1 MYDNLAFSA
10 RLSRD
15 RDADEIDDRVEEVA
29 EFLALV
35 HVLEH
40 KPYEL
45 DDSQRQRV
53 AIGRS
58 LVRDALG
65 YLFDEPFT
73 AQDVRVRSH
82 VRSVTTQWQ
91 TDRDRTSIFTT
102 SDAHEALTL
111 ADQVA
116 VMHQGF
122 VHQVGSPR
130 DLYDQPA
137 DLFVAGFLGSPA
149 MNLIPATVSGNSCRC
164 RSPPCCSTTHSGNAS
179 ASASMVIVGIR
190 PELCHDATTPE
201 GHAVVDRVEF
211 TTRIDDVEWR
221 GKTQLVYLGYELEPD
236 VEETLSDIED
246 ALDFDLFGNFI
257 VAELP
262 ASSELRAGM
271 SGPHRRAARRHPR
284 LRRADRREPDPRLM
298 AATVSSRA
306 IRWVA
311 AAWAVLCG
319 AAYTTLALVR
329 FERFEPTS
337 YDNAIFEQA
346 IRGYAHLQAPIV
358 PIKGPDFNLLGD
370 HFSPIIALVAP
381 CTGCSPPHRRCWWPR
396 RC

>member
-1 MYDNLAFSA
+1 MRVIVGLDDHTDGDVVIDGTVVNAVKPRQRDLALVFSDFALHPHLDVYDNLAFAA
-10 RLSRD
+10 RLRRD
-15 RDADEIDDRVEEVA
+15 RDADDIDDRVEEVA
-29 EFLALV
+29 ELLALA
-35 HVLEH
+35 HVLEV
-40 KPYEL
+40 KPSEL

-73 AQDVRVRSH
+73 AQDDRVRSH

-91 TDRDRTSIFTT
+91 TDRQRTSIFTT

-130 DLYDQPA
+130 DLYDNPA
-137 DLFVAGFLGSPA
+137 DLFVAGFLGAPA
-149 MNLIPATVSGNSCRC
+149 MNLIPARVSGSQLLMPLATVALDETLRQ
-164 RSPPCCSTTHSGNAS
+164 RLGERQ
-179 ASASMVIVGIR
+179 MVIVGIR

-201 GHAVVDRVEF
+201 GRAIVDRVDF

-221 GKTQLVYLGYELEPD
+221 GKTQLVYLGYELESD
-236 VEETLSDIED
+236 VEDMLADIED

-271 SGPHRRAARRHPR
+271 SARLVVPR
-284 LRRADRREPDPRLM
+284 D
-298 AATVSSRA
+298 A
-306 IRWVA
+306 IHVFDA
-311 AAWAVLCG
+311 QTGENL
-319 AAYTTLALVR
+319 
-329 FERFEPTS
+329 
-337 YDNAIFEQA
+337 
-346 IRGYAHLQAPIV
+346 IRG
-358 PIKGPDFNLLGD
+358 
-370 HFSPIIALVAP
+370 
-381 CTGCSPPHRRCWWPR
+381 
-396 RC
+396 

>member
-1 MYDNLAFSA
+1 MTTIEVRHVSLDAPGGQRLLDDVSLSVPSGSRLAVCGPPGAGKSALLRVIVGVDDHTDGDVFIDGTLVNAVKPRQRDLALVFSDYALHPHLDVYDNLAFAA
-10 RLSRD
+10 RLRRD

-29 EFLALV
+29 ELLALA
-35 HVLEH
+35 HVLEL
-40 KPYEL
+40 KPSDL

-53 AIGRS
+53 AIGRA

-73 AQDVRVRSH
+73 AQDQRVRAH

-102 SDAHEALTL
+102 SDAQEALTL

-116 VMHQGF
+116 VMHRGI

-130 DLYDQPA
+130 DLYERPA
-137 DLFVAGFLGSPA
+137 DLFVAGFVGSPA
-149 MNLIPATVSGNSCRC
+149 MNLIPARVSGNQLLMPLATAALDDSLRQ
-164 RSPPCCSTTHSGNAS
+164 RLDERR
-179 ASASMVIVGIR
+179 MVIVGIR

-201 GHAVVDRVEF
+201 GRAVEDRVDF

-236 VEETLSDIED
+236 VEEMLTDIED

-262 ASSELRAGM
+262 ASSDLRAGM
-271 SGPHRRAARRHPR
+271 SARIVVPRAAIHVFD
-284 LRRADRREPDPRLM
+284 AQTGE
-298 AATVSSRA
+298 
-306 IRWVA
+306 
-311 AAWAVLCG
+311 
-319 AAYTTLALVR
+319 
-329 FERFEPTS
+329 
-337 YDNAIFEQA
+337 
-346 IRGYAHLQAPIV
+346 
-358 PIKGPDFNLLGD
+358 NLI
-370 HFSPIIALVAP
+370 H
-381 CTGCSPPHRRCWWPR
+381 H
-396 RC
+396 

>member
-1 MYDNLAFSA
+1 MTTIEVRHVSLDAPGGHRLLDDVSLSVPSGSRLAICGPPGAGKSALMRVIVGLDDHTEGDVVIDGNVVNAVRPRQRDIALVFSDFELHPHLDVYDNLGFSA
-10 RLSRD
+10 RLRRD
-15 RDADEIDDRVEEVA
+15 RDNDELDDRIEEVA
-29 EFLALV
+29 ELLALT
-35 HVLEH
+35 HVLEL
-40 KPYEL
+40 KPSEI

-73 AQDVRVRSH
+73 AQDGRVRSH
-82 VRSVTTQWQ
+82 VRSVTTEWQ
-91 TDRDRTSIFTT
+91 ADRDRTSIFTT

-130 DLYDQPA
+130 DLYDNPA
-137 DLFVAGFLGSPA
+137 DIFVAGFLGSPA
-149 MNLIPATVSGNSCRC
+149 MNLIPARVSGQQLMMPLATVALDDALRQ
-164 RSPPCCSTTHSGNAS
+164 RLGDRQ
-179 ASASMVIVGIR
+179 MVIVGIR

-201 GHAVVDRVEF
+201 GRAVVDRVDF

-221 GKTQLVYLGYELEPD
+221 GKTQLVYLGYELESD
-236 VEETLSDIED
+236 IEVMLTDIED

-271 SGPHRRAARRHPR
+271 SARIVVPR
-284 LRRADRREPDPRLM
+284 E
-298 AATVSSRA
+298 A
-306 IRWVA
+306 IHVFDA
-311 AAWAVLCG
+311 QTG
-319 AAYTTLALVR
+319 
-329 FERFEPTS
+329 E
-337 YDNAIFEQA
+337 
-346 IRGYAHLQAPIV
+346 
-358 PIKGPDFNLLGD
+358 NLIQG
-370 HFSPIIALVAP
+370 
-381 CTGCSPPHRRCWWPR
+381 
-396 RC
+396 